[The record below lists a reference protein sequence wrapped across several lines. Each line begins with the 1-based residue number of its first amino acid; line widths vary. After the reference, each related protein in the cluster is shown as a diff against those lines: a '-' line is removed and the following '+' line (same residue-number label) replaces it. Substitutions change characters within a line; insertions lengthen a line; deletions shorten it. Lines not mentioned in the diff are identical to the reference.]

1 MIKCNFSMGWQL
13 QLFKMAKRQASL
25 LNLFRVASTTKK
37 ARLSLDEG
45 HSNDYFKEGRKNH

>member
-1 MIKCNFSMGWQL
+1 MGWQL